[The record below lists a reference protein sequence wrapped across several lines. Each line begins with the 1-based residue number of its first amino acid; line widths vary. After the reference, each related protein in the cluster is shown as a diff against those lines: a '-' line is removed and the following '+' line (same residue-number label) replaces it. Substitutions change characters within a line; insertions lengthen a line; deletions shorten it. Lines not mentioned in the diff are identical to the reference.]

1 MVKCGSGTQRPLY
14 TKANSGKSSALF
26 THETLATSQ
35 FMMVQLL
42 GKGGSLCVC
51 HVAVDRD

>member
-1 MVKCGSGTQRPLY
+1 MVKCGSGTQRSLWPTVARALP
-14 TKANSGKSSALF
+14 SS
-26 THETLATSQ
+26 HVKHWQQATSQ